1 MTHKNDP
8 YRIQIGDAD
17 LNFQP
22 ETLDDPVLKGLQIL
36 DLAKAG
42 PPEEYMVYQL
52 LPDGELK
59 ELPPTETIDLRSQGV
74 ERFIVFKKSAPY
86 RFELDGHMHEWEAPV
101 ISGIVLKKLAGVDSN
116 TYNVWREV
124 PGSDDDLID
133 NDKLV
138 QLDEKGLERFFT
150 GKAQSTEG

>member
-1 MTHKNDP
+1 MTHKNGP

-17 LNFQP
+17 LNFRP
-22 ETLDDPVLKGLQIL
+22 ATLNDPILKGLQIL
-36 DLAKAG
+36 DLAKAS

-52 LPDGELK
+52 LPDGKLEELR
-59 ELPPTETIDLRSQGV
+59 PTETTDLRSQGV
-74 ERFIVFKKSAPY
+74 ERFLVFKKSASY
-86 RFELDGHMHEWEAPV
+86 QFELDGHMREWGAPV
-101 ISGIVLKKLAGVDSN
+101 ISGLVLKKLAGVDPN

-138 QLDEKGLERFFT
+138 QLGEKGLERFFT

>member
-1 MTHKNDP
+1 MTKQNGP

-17 LNFQP
+17 LNFRP
-22 ETLDDPVLKGLQIL
+22 AVLDDPILKGLQIL
-36 DLAKAG
+36 DLAKAS

-86 RFELDGHMHEWEAPV
+86 RFELDGRVREWGAPT
-101 ISGIVLKKLAGVDSN
+101 ISGLVLKKLADVDPA
-116 TYNVWREV
+116 TYNVWLEV
-124 PGSDDDLID
+124 SGSDDDPID

-138 QLDEKGLERFFT
+138 ELGKKGLKRFFT

>member
-1 MTHKNDP
+1 MSQKNGP

-42 PPEEYMVYQL
+42 PPEEYMVYRL
-52 LPDGELK
+52 FPDGELK
-59 ELPPTETIDLRSQGV
+59 ELSLTETIDLRSQGV

-86 RFELDGHMHEWEAPV
+86 RFELDGRVREWGAPA
-101 ISGIVLKKLAGVDSN
+101 ISGLVLKKLADVDPA
-116 TYNVWREV
+116 TYNVWLEV
-124 PGSDDDLID
+124 PGSDDDPID

-138 QLDEKGLERFFT
+138 ELGKKGLKRFFT